1 MTFSSISNYFAK
13 LKRPGPSACSE
24 SDPEKPQSSR
34 TRESDLIQ
42 LKKWRQ
48 KRKTGQHEHARGAGQ
63 HSQRM
68 DAQARNDD
76 ITKIQSGMQAL
87 SRTVSEKI
95 EILEARVFEVESTND
110 QLQKEV
116 GALTKEK
123 QALEDTVK
131 LQERKL

>member
-1 MTFSSISNYFAK
+1 
-13 LKRPGPSACSE
+13 
-24 SDPEKPQSSR
+24 
-34 TRESDLIQ
+34 
-42 LKKWRQ
+42 
-48 KRKTGQHEHARGAGQ
+48 
-63 HSQRM
+63 M

>member
-1 MTFSSISNYFAK
+1 
-13 LKRPGPSACSE
+13 
-24 SDPEKPQSSR
+24 
-34 TRESDLIQ
+34 
-42 LKKWRQ
+42 
-48 KRKTGQHEHARGAGQ
+48 
-63 HSQRM
+63 M

-87 SRTVSEKI
+87 SLTVSEKI